1 MKIKLKKFT
10 ELSKRILPHEAQYL
24 ALIHN
29 FQDEEKQQIFN
40 QVVKMHFHRAFYFD
54 DDNIDKKNTI
64 ILKIGWKKADFHRCR
79 PDYRMDNAL

>member
-10 ELSKRILPHEAQYL
+10 ELSRILPHEAQYL

-40 QVVKMHFHRAFYFD
+40 QVVK
-54 DDNIDKKNTI
+54 T
-64 ILKIGWKKADFHRCR
+64 LS
-79 PDYRMDNAL
+79 